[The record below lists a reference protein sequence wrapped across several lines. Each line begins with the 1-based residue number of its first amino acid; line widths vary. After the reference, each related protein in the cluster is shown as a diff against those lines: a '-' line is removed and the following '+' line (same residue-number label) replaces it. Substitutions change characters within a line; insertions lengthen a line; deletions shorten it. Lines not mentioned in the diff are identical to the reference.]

1 MSWALIRTF
10 QWTLSFI
17 KPKPNEA
24 TPIVPTPTSNN
35 KTIVIFG
42 ATGKIRMWFEQFRF
56 QS

>member
-24 TPIVPTPTSNN
+24 TPIVPTPPSNN

-56 QS
+56 QY